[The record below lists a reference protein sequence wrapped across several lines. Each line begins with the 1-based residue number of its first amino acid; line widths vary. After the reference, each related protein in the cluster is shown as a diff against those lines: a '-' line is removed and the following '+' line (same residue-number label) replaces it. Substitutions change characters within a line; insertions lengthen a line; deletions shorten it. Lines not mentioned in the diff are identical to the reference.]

1 MFNRFL
7 ERGASMVKTIGERYD
22 VNVHQLKGI
31 AGNTDTKNVNVPS
44 VEPFI
49 NMGMTEEDAESCALY
64 IAGHE
69 GAHTRISDINIL
81 KKGYVKA
88 NKQGYKIDTLNNLV
102 QITEDVRVDYNTIAL
117 RPGYADMRDKAN
129 KALLELGFD
138 KPTGDKLTDTMTAIS
153 VMTYGADL
161 RDVHKT
167 WKKACVDWDEVQE
180 IAQEIMTVKD
190 IEKSTSETSLN
201 IAKRVYNKMFGAP
214 SPKSSEEDDE
224 TLKNADTVGTSDSG
238 EGDSSDAPNGAPNT
252 APNTAPNGAPETKN
266 NKDNNDDSEGE
277 DEREDEGENEGENGG
292 ENEENVEGNED
303 NVDYTEGSDG
313 EDEVDDG
320 IDEREI
326 EEMLESS
333 MDELP
338 ILSKDH
344 KLKTDFSDKERTA
357 AYEKAEIDAKIE
369 ALDSS
374 VKYFG
379 TKVLSEHED
388 KQLFEYAS
396 SGTHAGVGL
405 AYVKTSPIS
414 ASTSSMLRYKT
425 NKTFYDGQ
433 IKALTRMLEQDLQA
447 AKDTEGYASSSGS
460 VVARKAWR
468 TQARSNPRM
477 FKKFSYDEVGDY
489 VIDVLLDAS
498 GSQSSR
504 QASIGIQAYILA
516 ETFSNVGIPCQI
528 TMFDRCEEFTVL
540 EQLRDYDDPREQNV
554 ECFKYRARY
563 DNRDGHAIR
572 AVEWCIKRRPELNKI
587 IIVLSDGLP
596 ADGTAGKCPLAAKM
610 GAMSDYLMGKIDCK
624 WGLSAID
631 DVAIIVRKIRASGVK
646 VLGVYTGDPSYDD
659 GLKTEREMYGNDFA
673 FIPEIN
679 DFAKIIG
686 KYLHRTITEV

>member
-22 VNVHQLKGI
+22 VNVHQLKDI

-44 VEPFI
+44 IEPFI

-88 NKQGYKIDTLNNLV
+88 NKQGYEIDKLNNLV
-102 QITEDVRVDYNTIAL
+102 QITEDVRVDYNTIAI

-138 KPTGDKLTDTMTAIS
+138 KPTGDKLTDTMTAIN
-153 VMTYGADL
+153 VMTYGTDL

-167 WKKACVDWDEVQE
+167 WEKACVDWDEVQE
-180 IAQEIMTVKD
+180 TAQEIMTVKD

-214 SPKSSEEDDE
+214 SSKSSEEDDE
-224 TLKNADTVGTSDSG
+224 NPKIAGTVGTSDSG
-238 EGDSSDAPNGAPNT
+238 EGDSSD

-277 DEREDEGENEGENGG
+277 DEREDEGENEG

-357 AYEKAEIDAKIE
+357 TCEKLDTDGKIK
-369 ALDSS
+369 ALDSK

-414 ASTSSMLRYKT
+414 ASTPSMLRYKT

-433 IKALTRMLEQDLQA
+433 IKALTRMLEQDLRA

-468 TQARSNPRM
+468 TQAKGNPRM

-498 GSQSSR
+498 GSQGSR
-504 QASIGIQAYILA
+504 QTSIGIQAYILA

-528 TMFDRCEEFTVL
+528 TMFDRYEEFTVL

-554 ECFKYRARY
+554 GCFKYRARY

-596 ADGTAGKCPLAAKM
+596 ADGTAGKCPLAVKM
-610 GAMSDYLMGKIDCK
+610 GAMSDYLMDNIDRK

-659 GLKTEREMYGNDFA
+659 GLKTERKMYGNDFA